1 MVSKRLEQAVR
12 ARVEALV
19 ASTIGLTGLTPDA
32 LTMMT
37 LVLTLGV
44 IVLLVQGALFWAGVL
59 FLIASAFDML
69 DGALARARHMSS
81 QFGAFLDSTIDRYSE
96 ILVFLGLLIFF
107 QRAAADPTLY
117 SVLIFLSVNGS
128 LMTSYV
134 RARAEAL
141 GFEGRGGLLERPE
154 RVIIL
159 GLGMLSGWTIISL
172 WLLAILTNLSA
183 IQRCINVWQQSRGSG
198 TKRPKLPAAK
208 QGNPG

>member
-1 MVSKRLEQAVR
+1 MVPKRLEQHVR
-12 ARVEALV
+12 AWVEALV
-19 ASTIGLTGLTPDA
+19 TRMPLMASLTPDV
-32 LTMMT
+32 LTIMT

-44 IVLLVQGALFWAGVL
+44 TLLLIQGALFWAGAL
-59 FLIASAFDML
+59 FLFASAFDML
-69 DGALARARHMSS
+69 DGALARARQMSS

-96 ILVFLGLLIFF
+96 ILVFLGLLIFY

-117 SVLIFLSVNGS
+117 SVLIFLAVNGS

-141 GFEGRGGLLERPE
+141 GFDGRGGLLERPE

-183 IQRCINVWQQSRGSG
+183 LQRCLNIWQQSRSAGAE
-198 TKRPKLPAAK
+198 RPKLPAAK
-208 QGNPG
+208 QSNPG